1 MDLKENYNMPVVLKE
16 RQDVN
21 IKVPVGYK
29 FILGFI
35 VVVAAAAFVPSLVEM
50 LDVAEWLKQPL
61 SFLVAIL
68 IGLILGSVFTR
79 SFSRHINRLTS
90 MAQRISK
97 GDLAVAS
104 GLANTDT
111 GFIRDEVADLEEAV
125 SMMAVSLRA
134 LVEQLK
140 STVTNLAEAQESF
153 SSVVSRGHETS
164 KEVISGT
171 SAIFDGA
178 LEQANHIGDV
188 SSTVKNMTEL
198 ADEVANRVTESA
210 NASQKVNSMVQR
222 GATTATSAMEKMET
236 IFKGIE
242 NTEFAAIRLKDKLN
256 DIPKILDVITHISRQ
271 TDLLA
276 LNATIEASK
285 AGEHGRGFA
294 MVAEEVRRFAD
305 NTNNS
310 VQDVSL
316 IVKELKVE
324 VERVVYSAS
333 EGTSNLKGG
342 RDDLRKIREILV
354 DITNYTSEVAEK
366 ATLILA
372 LTHKQKEK
380 VEKSVAIIEQVADIA
395 RENLS
400 STEKV
405 ESAVERHG
413 AAINETMAASE
424 KLSELSKELKT
435 VAARFNL

>member
-1 MDLKENYNMPVVLKE
+1 MKENYNKPEFQKE

-35 VVVAAAAFVPSLVEM
+35 AVVAAAAFVPGLVEM
-50 LDVAEWLKQPL
+50 FDVAEWVKQPL
-61 SFLVAIL
+61 SFLIAIL
-68 IGLILGSVFTR
+68 IGLILGSFFTR

-97 GDLAVAS
+97 GDLAVTSTLGAKQ
-104 GLANTDT
+104 DT
-111 GFIRDEVADLEEAV
+111 GIIKDEIADLEEAV
-125 SMMAVSLRA
+125 SMMALSLRA

-153 SSVVSRGHETS
+153 SSVVARGHETS

-188 SSTVKNMTEL
+188 SSTVRNMSEL
-198 ADEVANRVTESA
+198 ADEVAHKVTESA

-316 IVKELKVE
+316 IVKELRME
-324 VERVVYSAS
+324 VERVVSSAS

-366 ATLILA
+366 ATIILG
-372 LTHKQKEK
+372 LTHRQKEK
-380 VEKSVAIIEQVADIA
+380 VEKSVEIITQVADIA

-413 AAINETMAASE
+413 AAINETMAAAE